1 VRVARK
7 SLDFCVAPSKLTG
20 AMQRDWQP
28 GSPTSPVL
36 VRKRLHFGMAHQT
49 EAFDGSFRLVHDQ
62 YVWRRYM
69 APHPTGRRL
78 SLHHSLPSTKVFVA
92 KAGSQVVGTLSLV
105 QDSPVGLPM
114 DDIYREELGGVRAQ
128 GRRLCEVSALAID
141 QEYRK
146 SGVGILMRL
155 VRLMMIYAAHI
166 NQLDD
171 MCIAVNPRHADFYLK
186 AFRSSRRLGA
196 VKEYRKVNGAPA
208 VGIHLDL
215 HFIRSQIAAVHG
227 GSAEPG
233 PLYRFFFWPGKF
245 QRILVRLH
253 RDIPRSRWSPQQFV
267 HFFTNHDAL
276 ARATAKERAFVR
288 SFYVDP
294 KHARHHRPA
303 ASSLFGPVPARRPA
317 FALGPS

>member
-1 VRVARK
+1 MRQEPK
-7 SLDFCVAPSKLTG
+7 
-20 AMQRDWQP
+20 P
-28 GSPTSPVL
+28 GWSTSPSV
-36 VRKRLHFGMAHQT
+36 VRKRLHFGLAHQT

-114 DDIYREELGGVRAQ
+114 DEIYREELSGFRAQ
-128 GRRLCEVSALAID
+128 GRRVCEVSALAID
-141 QEYRK
+141 QEYRT

-155 VRLMMIYAAHI
+155 VRLMMIYAAHV

-186 AFRSSRRLGA
+186 AFRSSHSLGG
-196 VKEYRKVNGAPA
+196 VKEYRRVNGAPA
-208 VGIHLDL
+208 VGVHLDL
-215 HFIRSQIAAVHG
+215 HFVRSQIAAVHG
-227 GSAEPG
+227 GGAEPG
-233 PLYRFFFWPGKF
+233 SLYRFFFWPGKF
-245 QRILVRLH
+245 QRILARLH
-253 RDIPRSRWSPQQFV
+253 RDIPRSRWSPQQFA
-267 HFFTNHDAL
+267 HFFSNHDAL
-276 ARATAKERAFVR
+276 GKATAKQREFVR
-288 SFYVDP
+288 SFYADP
-294 KHARHHRPA
+294 MRARHHRPA
-303 ASSLFGPVPARRPA
+303 ASSLFGLPAARPPA